1 MEKFYLLCFPSLQ
14 DVNKALD
21 HVQNFSQTWV
31 DPKFG
36 GESKVYIKRNRGYQA
51 REIGRFRRHFYMML
65 EDFLPKLPF
74 YKDCKIDLKTI
85 KGTMYAM
92 VNDDGLGLLAF
103 SRELIKDTNG
113 IDPDYDNWKIIGV
126 DKPKVDEL
134 VKAAVDAALAS
145 ESR

>member
-1 MEKFYLLCFPSLQ
+1 
-14 DVNKALD
+14 
-21 HVQNFSQTWV
+21 
-31 DPKFG
+31 
-36 GESKVYIKRNRGYQA
+36 
-51 REIGRFRRHFYMML
+51 MML
-65 EDFLPKLPF
+65 EDFLPKLPL
-74 YKDCKIDLKTI
+74 YKDCKVDLKTI

-113 IDPDYDNWKIIGV
+113 IDPDYDNWKIIGA

-145 ESR
+145 ETR